1 MILCILA
8 FIIISV
14 YGLVHYHIFQYMTG
28 RPKFDLGIAS
38 SIQLDVCA
46 KLLRSEPTATLNVA
60 ADNVGSSEG
69 LSTSPA
75 EQYATSQNNS
85 LGVSSGGDQGDCK
98 DAARSAAVLDRLP
111 QWFPPQAME
120 SGVRHLNDG
129 TISLVYMVLITYAT
143 LNR

>member
-38 SIQLDVCA
+38 SIRLDLCA
-46 KLLRSEPTATLNVA
+46 KLLRSQPTVALNVE
-60 ADNVGSSEG
+60 ADPDSSSQA
-69 LSTSPA
+69 LSNTPA
-75 EQYATSQNNS
+75 QQYATSQTHF
-85 LGVSSGGDQGDCK
+85 LGVSSGGDQGGCK
-98 DAARSAAVLDRLP
+98 DAARSCAVLDRLP

-120 SGVRHLNDG
+120 SEVQHLNDG
-129 TISLVYMVLITYAT
+129 TINLVYMVSITYAT